1 MSGHFFEYTRRRVF
15 FLIGLQ
21 ACFICLL
28 VFGTAL
34 FKQKQIVLSVFVG
47 SMIFFISNWCFLLFS
62 LRKYSILS
70 PELAVKNIYI
80 GQAMKLALVVGLGVV
95 FIHLFAVNALAVL
108 FSFIVSVLAHC
119 FTLLLIFQSR

>member
-15 FLIGLQ
+15 FLMGLQ

-34 FKQKQIVLSVFVG
+34 FKEKQIVLSVFIG
-47 SMIFFISNWCFLLFS
+47 SLIFFISNWCFMLFS
-62 LRKYSILS
+62 LRKYTDSS
-70 PELAVKNIYI
+70 PASAIKSIYI

-95 FIHLFAVNALAVL
+95 FMHLFTVNALAVL
-108 FSFIVSVLAHC
+108 LSFIGSVLAHS